1 MNTNLTFNQ
10 GTAILD
16 AVDSQTLA
24 PGAVSTGWF
33 DANDTA
39 RIVAI
44 VNVGTIAAS
53 GTLDAKL
60 EQATDSSG
68 TGAKDITG
76 GAITQLTQ
84 AGGDSDKQVII
95 DVNGKSLD
103 ANNDFTHV
111 RLTLTGAVGNVDLGA
126 LLLGQIVAYGQASDY
141 NNASVAENVV
151 V

>member
-1 MNTNLTFNQ
+1 
-10 GTAILD
+10 
-16 AVDSQTLA
+16 
-24 PGAVSTGWF
+24 
-33 DANDTA
+33 
-39 RIVAI
+39 
-44 VNVGTIAAS
+44 
-53 GTLDAKL
+53 LDAKL